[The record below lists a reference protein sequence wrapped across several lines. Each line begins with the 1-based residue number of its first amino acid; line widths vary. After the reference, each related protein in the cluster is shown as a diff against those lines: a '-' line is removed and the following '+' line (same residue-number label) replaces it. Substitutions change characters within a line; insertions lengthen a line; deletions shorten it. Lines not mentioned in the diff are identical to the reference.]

1 MHALTFKQSRTALIV
16 LCCLTSTACAT
27 PPASPD
33 LIRLQDSL
41 NTWTA
46 AQATMKGNYSYT
58 VRRSSWTGFG
68 SITKVEVQAG
78 KVVRRSYEAFNSK
91 PQPVLDPTAKP
102 APLWIETGEQL
113 NSPKLNSHPQGA
125 PALTAE
131 AMYDT
136 CKTVLQADLASHQK
150 RYLAFDQRGF
160 LTHCFTIDT
169 RMMDDAPQ
177 VGVPS
182 FTID

>member
-1 MHALTFKQSRTALIV
+1 MHALTFKQSRTALIA
-16 LCCLTSTACAT
+16 LCCLASAACAT

-41 NTWTA
+41 NAWTA
-46 AQATMKGNYSYT
+46 AQATIKGNYSYS

-68 SITKVEVQAG
+68 SITKVDVQAG
-78 KVVRRSYEAFNSK
+78 KVVRRSYDEFNSR
-91 PQPVLDPTAKP
+91 PQPVLNPAAKP
-102 APLWIETGEQL
+102 APLWVESAAQL
-113 NSPKLNSHPQGA
+113 NSHTQGA
-125 PALTAE
+125 PALTVE

-150 RYLAFDQRGF
+150 RYVAFDQRGF
-160 LTHCFTIDT
+160 LARCFTVDT